1 MHLLRCETTRSC
13 GVAAQ
18 VNSGHFANPQQFCAA
33 THEGLPCRQ
42 TPYLNPQ
49 QRRPRSIAVLIHA
62 SGFSRSAPLPS
73 APIFVVS
80 GILNQV
86 AHNLAIDLDAPGNVV
101 SSYSLA
107 YGPSGPIL
115 AALTGR
121 FRKDRVVLMAIAL
134 FAVANALCA
143 IAPTYA
149 TIITARIVTGLAA
162 GLYTPTAYALA
173 ASIASP
179 ERKASAL
186 AAVALGIT
194 VSFVAGVPLGMV
206 VGSQFGWH
214 ASFWLI
220 GAFSLIAFAA
230 IGLLPPRGLKSG
242 TSRLSLIARFAPPVQ
257 PRTLLP

>member
-1 MHLLRCETTRSC
+1 MPTNTIFE
-13 GVAAQ
+13 
-18 VNSGHFANPQQFCAA
+18 PAA
-33 THEGLPCRQ
+33 TTTAVDRSFD
-42 TPYLNPQ
+42 
-49 QRRPRSIAVLIHA
+49 PRIWLLALGTFAVGTN
-62 SGFSRSAPLPS
+62 S
-73 APIFVVS
+73 FVVS

>member
-1 MHLLRCETTRSC
+1 MPTNTIFE
-13 GVAAQ
+13 
-18 VNSGHFANPQQFCAA
+18 PAA
-33 THEGLPCRQ
+33 TTTAVDRSFD
-42 TPYLNPQ
+42 
-49 QRRPRSIAVLIHA
+49 PRIWLLALGTFAVGTD
-62 SGFSRSAPLPS
+62 S
-73 APIFVVS
+73 FVVS

-162 GLYTPTAYALA
+162 VFTRRP
-173 ASIASP
+173 P
-179 ERKASAL
+179 MR
-186 AAVALGIT
+186 
-194 VSFVAGVPLGMV
+194 
-206 VGSQFGWH
+206 
-214 ASFWLI
+214 
-220 GAFSLIAFAA
+220 SLPRCPRRRNARRRRW
-230 IGLLPPRGLKSG
+230 PPSRSE
-242 TSRLSLIARFAPPVQ
+242 SRLSSWPASRSAW
-257 PRTLLP
+257 